1 MAYGFTINADGN
13 VVKVAKQIEAEL
25 EKMGIKAKVNV
36 EKAESAFEG
45 LNHHVK
51 GIFGE
56 LKGIIAG
63 GLLAGG
69 VWGGMAFIEQSKE
82 AYDNLEKS
90 VVRVNTVLAST
101 KGAAGLSGE
110 VIENQ
115 AKELGKSIIAGR
127 AEIMDAQGMLLS
139 FTGIKGPVF
148 GQATKAVADFATF
161 YKTDMTSAALSI
173 GKALNDPLKGMSKL
187 QRQGVMFTEEQKKQ
201 VKLYLE
207 QGKIAAAQGVI
218 LKELKTEFGGQAVA
232 AAGTDEGKI
241 AMAKKQWG
249 EIKLTIGEIVSKLTV
264 ALIPAFN
271 AIVGLIKTIYTWL
284 TGASDSAEVFKD
296 VFMVL
301 GAALL
306 VYEGYVFA
314 IAAATKIWTA
324 VQWALDVA
332 LNANPISLIIMG
344 IAALIAIIVVLWDK
358 CKTFREIV
366 GGVFG
371 YIKEYVMT
379 LVHVF
384 MNLGQIIADVFTG
397 HFSKALTDGKKMIM
411 DFGHDIGPGMVQ
423 AIQSGAKTAGESTFK
438 FGNLLK
444 FGGGQEGPSKELKGG
459 PGGTGSGLKD
469 NAINTSNLSGAKGGL
484 GEAKIIKMDFHAP
497 LVAVNLSDSSNIKN
511 EAGNAAELLLRT
523 LNNVAYS
530 QSQTM

>member
-1 MAYGFTINADGN
+1 MAYGFSINADGN
-13 VVKVAKQIEAEL
+13 AINVVKQVEDELAKLGVEA
-25 EKMGIKAKVNV
+25 KINV
-36 EKAESAFEG
+36 EKAESAMSGFQS
-45 LNHHVK
+45 HVK

-69 VWGGMAFIEQSKE
+69 IWGGMAFIEQSKE

-110 VIENQ
+110 AIESQ
-115 AKELGKSIIAGR
+115 AKALGKSIVNGR

-139 FTGIKGPVF
+139 FTQIKGPVF
-148 GQATKAVADFATF
+148 GAATKAVADFATF

-173 GKALNDPLKGMSKL
+173 GKALNDPLKGMTKL
-187 QRQGVMFTEEQKKQ
+187 QRQGVTFTDEQKKQ

-207 QGKIAAAQGVI
+207 QGKLAAAQGVI
-218 LKELKTEFGGQAVA
+218 LKELQTEFGGQAA
-232 AAGTDEGKI
+232 AFANTDEGKI

-264 ALIPAFN
+264 ALIPAFTAMVN
-271 AIVGLIKTIYTWL
+271 VIKQIYTWL
-284 TGASDSAEVFKD
+284 TGTSTSAEIFKD
-296 VFMVL
+296 VILVV

-324 VQWALDVA
+324 VQWALDAA
-332 LNANPISLIIMG
+332 LNANPIGLIVAGVI
-344 IAALIAIIVVLWDK
+344 ALITVIVILWDK

-384 MNLGQIIADVFTG
+384 MNLGKIIADVFTG
-397 HFSKALTDGKKMIM
+397 HFSQALTDGKKMIM
-411 DFGHDIGPGMVQ
+411 DFGHDIGPGMVK
-423 AIQSGAKTAGESTFK
+423 AIQKGADDAGNSTFK

-444 FGGGQEGPSKELKGG
+444 FGTGQEGPSKELKGG
-459 PGGTGSGLKD
+459 PGGAGSGIKD

-511 EAGNAAELLLRT
+511 AAGDAAEFLLRT